1 MTPERELQIEASA
14 DRVRARLYVYN
25 SLPLDLKSAFSR
37 IGDIDCSPRASVKL
51 LSKEQLRYDE
61 AYADCETK
69 TIYVPTNFAN
79 ELEVEFAHNRFTFAH
94 ELGHIVLGHRGVRSR
109 AVLGRDLRKQAGV
122 PGVGIEEAEAYY
134 WAAAFLMPTETAN
147 ECKTPAELAL
157 RCGVSRE
164 ACCIRK
170 ENLDRRMRRTRGEVR
185 PIPERTKN
193 IIEEVFRVAGTK
205 PKSFKD
211 VPPKNFQKLQAAET
225 AEIRGFLPV
234 PCEKC
239 NFFELV
245 KEGGCI
251 TCRHCGD
258 SNCN

>member
-25 SLPLDLKSAFSR
+25 SLPFDLKAAFSR

-51 LSKEQLRYDE
+51 LSKEQLKYDE

-69 TIYVPTNFAN
+69 TIYVPTNFAS
-79 ELEVEFAHNRFTFAH
+79 ELGIEFPHNRFTFAH

-109 AVLGRDLRKQAGV
+109 ATLGRDFRKQAGV
-122 PGVGIEEAEAYY
+122 PGVGIEESEAYY
-134 WAAAFLMPTETAN
+134 WAGAYLMPTGIAI
-147 ECKTPAELAL
+147 ECRTLDELAL

-164 ACCIRK
+164 AARIRK

-185 PIPERTKN
+185 PIPERTK
-193 IIEEVFRVAGTK
+193 ILIEEVFRVAGTK
-205 PKSFKD
+205 PNSFKS
-211 VPPKNFQKLQAAET
+211 VQPKKFQKIQATAT
-225 AEIRGFLPV
+225 AEILGCLSI

-239 NFFELV
+239 GLFELV
-245 KEGGCI
+245 QEGGCM
-251 TCRHCGD
+251 TCQNCGT
-258 SNCN
+258 SNCT